1 MEAFEG
7 FQPSEDILA
16 ANGAKEPSTSIGA
29 LSFPQQQESLL
40 APSPADERRPVPDTT
55 LYPFRA
61 VAWLRIWVANFQ
73 PFIAT
78 GWFIGPRA
86 VATAGHAVFVR
97 SPNPA
102 VGNRWVDRIDVV
114 PGMNDGQTPP
124 YGGATSTRFN
134 SVDGW
139 TKQGK
144 REFDYGVIFLD
155 EALGDTVGRFL
166 FDAYQESFLKGTAA
180 NLAGYP
186 EQPPDPSAPN
196 NVQWVGAR
204 QITNVDQAF
213 VYYDL
218 HTSEGQ
224 SGAPVYIN
232 VGGVPHVAAIHGYA
246 RQDANFGV
254 RLTSAICQNLS
265 TWARYGLDAAR

>member
-1 MEAFEG
+1 MPQTSKQSSAGPHRSVSNRLAPTLSAIPSHPFGADFRRSPLVSGMEAFEG
-7 FQPSEDILA
+7 LQPSEDILV

-29 LSFPQQQESLL
+29 LSFPQQRESLL
-40 APSPADERRPVPDTT
+40 APSPGDERRPVPDTT

-155 EALGDTVGRFL
+155 EALGDTVGKFC
-166 FDAYQESFLKGTAA
+166 SK
-180 NLAGYP
+180 
-186 EQPPDPSAPN
+186 
-196 NVQWVGAR
+196 
-204 QITNVDQAF
+204 
-213 VYYDL
+213 
-218 HTSEGQ
+218 
-224 SGAPVYIN
+224 SGAV
-232 VGGVPHVAAIHGYA
+232 
-246 RQDANFGV
+246 
-254 RLTSAICQNLS
+254 L
-265 TWARYGLDAAR
+265 